1 MQKDVK
7 FQLEDAVEYPE
18 WCDNYPEHKFTVFK
32 CCFLSTKPN
41 AHKLDISNDVL
52 RRDAQSILGN
62 MLVAKIQNGDA
73 TTHLPSEIQYGYFPR
88 EQEIEFV
95 EEDGVTKAS
104 AYAVV
109 SKHYSRELNNI
120 FEFDN
125 LRNSSVE
132 MTVTTDNDEDE
143 GKVVAL
149 DIFGLTVL
157 GKAINGSCPDA
168 DIKMVRFS
176 TEDADAYFAKS
187 DSLSN
192 LKQFVEERKQS
203 MAEKKMYKIDKSKE
217 AMSTA
222 DWGGYDK
229 AAMRD
234 KIMEAKN
241 RDTLVKSVYLLV
253 EDGWKDAPS
262 EHLKYPVM
270 MLDGDKFIYNRN
282 ALSAALAYA
291 KQNDETE
298 VVNKIKAI
306 YKKLDLDDDS
316 ERKEDKKMA
325 EIEFSAVDIGDMW
338 GRLYGAMREARNLE
352 YGIQGIYEEDNKK
365 FAILIDDAKKLYRLD
380 FSLTE
385 DGLTLADEV
394 VEVKQEF
401 TETDT
406 IKKFAEPENVAE
418 YRLADCDDCDEHD
431 HDDEDEHEEEHE
443 MSADEMKAKMAKLE
457 KDIES
462 RDNIIMEKDAE
473 LEELRK
479 FKAEVEEQR
488 KAATV
493 ESIMAECKGY
503 MSDEQYKE
511 MREEGM
517 ACNMAEIDGWTN
529 KVKAVSFSA
538 VKKNVKKTN
547 DGLFRFAAPIDN
559 NSKNSYNTIWEKLE
573 NK

>member
-41 AHKLDISNDVL
+41 THKLDISNDVL

-95 EEDGVTKAS
+95 EEDGITKAY

-109 SKHYSRELNNI
+109 SKHYSKELNNI

-132 MTVTTDNDEDE
+132 MTVTTDKDEDE

-203 MAEKKMYKIDKSKE
+203 MAEKKTYKIDKSKE

-222 DWGGYDK
+222 DWGDYDK

-234 KIMEAKN
+234 KIMDAKN

-270 MLDGDKFIYNRN
+270 QLDGDKFVYNRN

-316 ERKEDKKMA
+316 ERKEEAKMEEIKEISATEVEASAESALEEKKEEMA
-325 EIEFSAVDIGDMW
+325 ETETEIKA
-338 GRLYGAMREARNLE
+338 
-352 YGIQGIYEEDNKK
+352 EDSNCGECDGH
-365 FAILIDDAKKLYRLD
+365 DDAHK
-380 FSLTE
+380 E
-385 DGLTLADEV
+385 
-394 VEVKQEF
+394 
-401 TETDT
+401 
-406 IKKFAEPENVAE
+406 
-418 YRLADCDDCDEHD
+418 
-431 HDDEDEHEEEHE
+431 E
-443 MSADEMKAKMAKLE
+443 MSVDDMKAKMAELE

-479 FKAEVEEQR
+479 FKADVEEKE
-488 KAATV
+488 KAICV
-493 ESIMAECKGY
+493 ESVMADCKEFL
-503 MSDEQYKE
+503 SDDAYKQ
-511 MREEGM
+511 MRQEGLDCKFEEVD
-517 ACNMAEIDGWTN
+517 AWSN
-529 KVKAVSFSA
+529 KVKACCFSV
-538 VKKNVKKTN
+538 VKKSPKKEKSDVFT
-547 DGLFRFAAPIDN
+547 FAAPIEGKKRTSLWD
-559 NSKNSYNTIWEKLE
+559 
-573 NK
+573 

>member
-1 MQKDVK
+1 MEKTIK
-7 FQLEDAVEYPE
+7 FEASSIKHIDMSEYGN
-18 WCDNYPEHKFTVFK
+18 DDYMVGRTA
-32 CCFLSTKPN
+32 FLSTRPN
-41 AHKLDISNDVL
+41 SHEIIISEDVL
-52 RRDAQSILGN
+52 REYAPSVLGKWVTAEVKFNDCTTHTNGQSIVGI
-62 MLVAKIQNGDA
+62 VPK
-73 TTHLPSEIQYGYFPR
+73 
-88 EQEIEFV
+88 EQDVEFV
-95 EEDGVTKAS
+95 EADDGYLD
-104 AYAVV
+104 AYVDCII
-109 SKHYSRELNNI
+109 SKRYAKEYCNI
-120 FEFDN
+120 FSEDDAQRSVSIEAKFSMIDEHECDGFDIKTITT
-125 LRNSSVE
+125 LGRTVRPSV
-132 MTVTTDNDEDE
+132 
-143 GKVVAL
+143 
-149 DIFGLTVL
+149 
-157 GKAINGSCPDA
+157 PDA
-168 DIKMVRFS
+168 NITIVRFS
-176 TEDADAYFAKS
+176 EEDAESYYSNLHKS

-203 MAEKKMYKIDKSKE
+203 MAEKKTYKIDKSKE

-222 DWGGYDK
+222 DWGNYDK
-229 AAMRD
+229 VAMRD

-253 EDGWKDAPS
+253 EDGWKDSPS

-270 MLDGDKFIYNRN
+270 MLDGDTFIYNRN
-282 ALSAALAYA
+282 ALSTALAYA

-338 GRLYGAMREARNLE
+338 GRLYTAMREARNWE

-365 FAILIDDAKKLYRLD
+365 FAILVDDAKKLYRLD

-401 TETDT
+401 TETDNM
-406 IKKFAEPENVAE
+406 KKFAEPENVAE
-418 YRLADCDDCDEHD
+418 YRRADCD
-431 HDDEDEHEEEHE
+431 HDDDEEDYET
-443 MSADEMKAKMAKLE
+443 SADEMKAKMAELE

-479 FKAEVEEQR
+479 FKKDVEDKE
-488 KAATV
+488 KAISV
-493 ESIMAECKGY
+493 EAIMAECKEY
-503 MSDEQYKE
+503 MSDDCYKQ

-517 ACNMAEIDGWTN
+517 ACEFAGVDAWAN
-529 KVKAVSFSA
+529 KVKAYCFSA
-538 VKKNVKKTN
+538 VKKTPKKEKSEVFT
-547 DGLFRFAAPIDN
+547 FAAPV
-559 NSKNSYNTIWEKLE
+559 EKKEHKGLWD
-573 NK
+573 

>member
-1 MQKDVK
+1 MKKDVK

-41 AHKLDISNDVL
+41 AHKLDISDDVL

-95 EEDGVTKAS
+95 EEDGITKAY

-109 SKHYSRELNNI
+109 SKHYSKELNNI

-132 MTVTTDNDEDE
+132 MTVTTDKDEDE

-192 LKQFVEERKQS
+192 LKRFVEERKQS
-203 MAEKKMYKIDKSKE
+203 MAEKKTYKIDKSKE

-222 DWGGYDK
+222 DWGDYDK
-229 AAMRD
+229 ATMRD

-282 ALSAALAYA
+282 ALSSALAYA

-325 EIEFSAVDIGDMW
+325 EIEFSAVNIGDLW
-338 GRLYGAMREARNLE
+338 GMLWTAIAERQNWE
-352 YGIQGIYEEDNKK
+352 YGIQGIYEEDNQK
-365 FAILIDDAKKLYRLD
+365 FAIVTDRAKTMYRLD

-401 TETDT
+401 TETDN
-406 IKKFAEPENVAE
+406 IKRFAEPENVAE
-418 YRLADCDDCDEHD
+418 YRLADCDDDD
-431 HDDEDEHEEEHE
+431 DKDDEREEE
-443 MSADEMKAKMAKLE
+443 MSADEMKAKMAELE

-493 ESIMAECKGY
+493 ESIMSECKEY

-538 VKKNVKKTN
+538 VKKNVKKNN

-559 NSKNSYNTIWEKLE
+559 NKKSNSVWDRI
-573 NK
+573 

>member
-41 AHKLDISNDVL
+41 AHQLDISDGVL

-95 EEDGVTKAS
+95 EEDGITKAY

-109 SKHYSRELNNI
+109 SKHYSKELNNI

-132 MTVTTDNDEDE
+132 MTVTTDKDEDE

-157 GKAINGSCPDA
+157 GKAVNGSCPDA

-203 MAEKKMYKIDKSKE
+203 MAEKKTYKIDKSKE

-222 DWGGYDK
+222 DWSDYDK

-270 MLDGDKFIYNRN
+270 MLDGDKFVYNRN

-325 EIEFSAVDIGDMW
+325 EIEFSAVNIGDLW
-338 GRLYGAMREARNLE
+338 GMLWAAIEERQNWE
-352 YGIQGIYEEDNKK
+352 YGIQGIYEEDNQK
-365 FAILIDDAKKLYRLD
+365 FAIVTDRAKTMYRLD

-401 TETDT
+401 TETDN
-406 IKKFAEPENVAE
+406 IKRFAEPENVAE

-431 HDDEDEHEEEHE
+431 HDDDDEHEEDHEEE
-443 MSADEMKAKMAKLE
+443 MSADEMKAKMAELE

-493 ESIMAECKGY
+493 ESIMAECKEY

-538 VKKNVKKTN
+538 VKNNVKKNN
-547 DGLFRFAAPIDN
+547 DGVWRMAAPIEIKKKSGLWD
-559 NSKNSYNTIWEKLE
+559 
-573 NK
+573 

>member
-1 MQKDVK
+1 MKKDVK

-95 EEDGVTKAS
+95 EEDGVTKAY

-109 SKHYSRELNNI
+109 SKHYSKELNNI

-132 MTVTTDNDEDE
+132 MTVTTDKDEDE

-192 LKQFVEERKQS
+192 LKQFVEERKQL
-203 MAEKKMYKIDKSKE
+203 MAEKKTYKIDKSKE

-222 DWGGYDK
+222 DWGDYDK
-229 AAMRD
+229 ATMRD

-262 EHLKYPVM
+262 EHLKYPIM
-270 MLDGDKFIYNRN
+270 QLDGDKFIYNRN
-282 ALSAALAYA
+282 ALSSALAYA

-316 ERKEDKKMA
+316 ERKEEAKMEEIKELAATEVEA
-325 EIEFSAVDIGDMW
+325 EST
-338 GRLYGAMREARNLE
+338 LE
-352 YGIQGIYEEDNKK
+352 EKNAEM
-365 FAILIDDAKKLYRLD
+365 
-380 FSLTE
+380 
-385 DGLTLADEV
+385 
-394 VEVKQEF
+394 
-401 TETDT
+401 
-406 IKKFAEPENVAE
+406 AEPEIEVKAE
-418 YRLADCDDCDEHD
+418 EPSCDDCDEHD
-431 HDDEDEHEEEHE
+431 HKEDEDDEHEEEQE
-443 MSADEMKAKMAKLE
+443 MSADDMKARIAQLE
-457 KDIES
+457 KDIED
-462 RDNIIMEKDAE
+462 RDNIIMGQNSE
-473 LEELRK
+473 LETLRQ
-479 FKAEVEEQR
+479 FKKDVEAKE
-488 KAATV
+488 KAISV
-493 ESIMAECKGY
+493 EAIMAECKEY
-503 MSDEQYKE
+503 MSDDCYKQ

-517 ACNMAEIDGWTN
+517 ACEFADVDAWAN
-529 KVKAVSFSA
+529 KVKAYCFSA
-538 VKKNVKKTN
+538 VKKTTKKEKT
-547 DGLFRFAAPIDN
+547 DVFTFAAPV
-559 NSKNSYNTIWEKLE
+559 EKKEHKGLWD
-573 NK
+573 

>member
-1 MQKDVK
+1 MKKDVK

-41 AHKLDISNDVL
+41 AHKLDISDDVL

-95 EEDGVTKAS
+95 EEDGVTKAY

-109 SKHYSRELNNI
+109 SKHYSKELNNI

-132 MTVTTDNDEDE
+132 MTVTTDKDEDE

-192 LKQFVEERKQS
+192 LKQFVEERKQL
-203 MAEKKMYKIDKSKE
+203 MAEKKTYKIDKSKE

-222 DWGGYDK
+222 DWGDYDK
-229 AAMRD
+229 VTMRD

-282 ALSAALAYA
+282 ALSSALAYA
-291 KQNDETE
+291 KQNDESE

-306 YKKLDLDDDS
+306 YKKLGLDDDS
-316 ERKEDKKMA
+316 ERKEEAKMEEIKELAATEVEA
-325 EIEFSAVDIGDMW
+325 EST
-338 GRLYGAMREARNLE
+338 LE
-352 YGIQGIYEEDNKK
+352 EKNK
-365 FAILIDDAKKLYRLD
+365 
-380 FSLTE
+380 E
-385 DGLTLADEV
+385 M
-394 VEVKQEF
+394 
-401 TETDT
+401 
-406 IKKFAEPENVAE
+406 AEPEIEVKAE
-418 YRLADCDDCDEHD
+418 EPSCDDCDEHD
-431 HDDEDEHEEEHE
+431 HDDDKDDEHDEE
-443 MSADEMKAKMAKLE
+443 MSADDMKARIAQLE
-457 KDIES
+457 KDIED
-462 RDNIIMEKDAE
+462 RDNIIMGQNSE
-473 LEELRK
+473 LETLRQ
-479 FKAEVEEQR
+479 FKKDVEDKE
-488 KAATV
+488 KAISV
-493 ESIMAECKGY
+493 EAIMAECKEY
-503 MSDEQYKE
+503 MSDDCYKQ

-517 ACNMAEIDGWTN
+517 ACEFADVDAWAN
-529 KVKAVSFSA
+529 KVKAYCFSA
-538 VKKNVKKTN
+538 VKKTTKKEKT
-547 DGLFRFAAPIDN
+547 DVFTFAAPV
-559 NSKNSYNTIWEKLE
+559 EKKEHKGLWD
-573 NK
+573 

>member
-1 MQKDVK
+1 MEKTIK
-7 FQLEDAVEYPE
+7 FEASSIKHIDMSEY
-18 WCDNYPEHKFTVFK
+18 DNDDYMVGRTA
-32 CCFLSTKPN
+32 FLSTRPN
-41 AHKLDISNDVL
+41 SHDIVIPENVL
-52 RRDAQSILGN
+52 REYA
-62 MLVAKIQNGDA
+62 
-73 TTHLPSEIQYGYFPR
+73 PS
-88 EQEIEFV
+88 
-95 EEDGVTKAS
+95 
-104 AYAVV
+104 
-109 SKHYSRELNNI
+109 
-120 FEFDN
+120 
-125 LRNSSVE
+125 
-132 MTVTTDNDEDE
+132 
-143 GKVVAL
+143 
-149 DIFGLTVL
+149 VL
-157 GKAINGSCPDA
+157 GKWVTAEVKFNDCTTHTNGQSIVGIVPKEQDVEFVKADDGYLDAYVDCILSKRYAKEYCNVFSEDDAQRSVSIEATFSMVDEHECDGFDIKTITTLGRTVRPSVPDA
-168 DIKMVRFS
+168 NITIVRFS
-176 TEDADAYFAKS
+176 EEDAESYYSNLHKS

-192 LKQFVEERKQS
+192 LKQFVEERKQL
-203 MAEKKMYKIDKSKE
+203 MAEKKTYKIDKSKE

-222 DWGGYDK
+222 DWGDYDK
-229 AAMRD
+229 ATMRD

-282 ALSAALAYA
+282 ALSSALAYA

-338 GRLYGAMREARNLE
+338 GRLYSAMREARNWE

-401 TETDT
+401 TETDN

-418 YRLADCDDCDEHD
+418 YRLADCDEHD
-431 HDDEDEHEEEHE
+431 DDDHKDDEHEEE
-443 MSADEMKAKMAKLE
+443 MSADDMKARIAQLE
-457 KDIES
+457 KDIED
-462 RDNIIMEKDAE
+462 RDNIIMGQNSE
-473 LEELRK
+473 LETLRQ
-479 FKAEVEEQR
+479 FKKDVENKE
-488 KAATV
+488 KAISV
-493 ESIMAECKGY
+493 EAIMAECKEY
-503 MSDEQYKE
+503 MSDDCYKQ

-517 ACNMAEIDGWTN
+517 ACEFADVDAWAN
-529 KVKAVSFSA
+529 KVKAYCFSA
-538 VKKNVKKTN
+538 VKKTPKKEKT
-547 DGLFRFAAPIDN
+547 DVFTFAAPV
-559 NSKNSYNTIWEKLE
+559 EKKEHKGLWD
-573 NK
+573 

>member
-18 WCDNYPEHKFTVFK
+18 WCDNYPEYKFTVFK

-41 AHKLDISNDVL
+41 AHKLDISDDVL

-88 EQEIEFV
+88 EQEVEFV
-95 EEDGVTKAS
+95 EEDGVTKAY

-109 SKHYSRELNNI
+109 SKHYSKELNNI

-132 MTVTTDNDEDE
+132 MTVTTDKDEDE

-157 GKAINGSCPDA
+157 GKAINSSCPDA

-176 TEDADAYFAKS
+176 IEDADAYFAKS

-203 MAEKKMYKIDKSKE
+203 MAEKKTYKIDKSKE

-222 DWGGYDK
+222 DWGDYDK

-270 MLDGDKFIYNRN
+270 MLDGDTFIYNRN
-282 ALSAALAYA
+282 ALSAALTYA

-338 GRLYGAMREARNLE
+338 GRLYGAMRETRNWE

-401 TETDT
+401 TETDN
-406 IKKFAEPENVAE
+406 IKRFAEPENVAE
-418 YRLADCDDCDEHD
+418 YRLADCDDDD
-431 HDDEDEHEEEHE
+431 DDEDDEHEEEQE
-443 MSADEMKAKMAKLE
+443 MSADEMKAKMSELE

-493 ESIMAECKGY
+493 ESIMAECKEY

-517 ACNMAEIDGWTN
+517 ACKMSEIDGWTN

-538 VKKNVKKTN
+538 VKKNVKKNN
-547 DGLFRFAAPIDN
+547 DGLFRFAAPIN
-559 NSKNSYNTIWEKLE
+559 NDKKSNSVWDRI
-573 NK
+573 

>member
-41 AHKLDISNDVL
+41 VHKLDISNDVL

-95 EEDGVTKAS
+95 EEDGITKAY

-109 SKHYSRELNNI
+109 SKHYSKELNNI

-132 MTVTTDNDEDE
+132 MTVTTDKDEDE

-157 GKAINGSCPDA
+157 GKSVNGSCPDA

-203 MAEKKMYKIDKSKE
+203 MAEKKTYKIDKSKE

-222 DWGGYDK
+222 DWGDYDK
-229 AAMRD
+229 ISMRD
-234 KIMEAKN
+234 KIMDAKN

-270 MLDGDKFIYNRN
+270 MLDGDTFIYNRN
-282 ALSAALAYA
+282 ALSSALTYA

-325 EIEFSAVDIGDMW
+325 EIEFSAVEIGDLW
-338 GRLYGAMREARNLE
+338 SKLWDAIEKRDWT
-352 YGIQGIYEEDNKK
+352 YGIYGIYEEDNKK
-365 FAILIDDAKKLYRLD
+365 FAIITDRAKTLYRLD

-401 TETDT
+401 TETDN
-406 IKKFAEPENVAE
+406 IKRFAEPENVAE
-418 YRLADCDDCDEHD
+418 YRLADCGECDEHD
-431 HDDEDEHEEEHE
+431 DDDDEHEEEQE
-443 MSADEMKAKMAKLE
+443 MSADEMKAKMSQLE

-493 ESIMAECKGY
+493 ESIMAECKEY

-517 ACNMAEIDGWTN
+517 ACKMAEIDGWTN

-538 VKKNVKKTN
+538 VKKNVKKNN
-547 DGLFRFAAPIDN
+547 DGIWRMAAPIEIKKKSGLWD
-559 NSKNSYNTIWEKLE
+559 
-573 NK
+573 

>member
-1 MQKDVK
+1 MEKIVSLAVDDVQKIDFDSYSDDEFAIAK
-7 FQLEDAVEYPE
+7 MG
-18 WCDNYPEHKFTVFK
+18 
-32 CCFLSTKPN
+32 FLSTRPN
-41 AHKLDISNDVL
+41 AHNLIIDEDVL
-52 RRDAQSILGN
+52 RESASSALN
-62 MLVAKIQNGDA
+62 KWVVADMFMGEP
-73 TTHLPSEIQYGYFPR
+73 TTHTKNEHIVGRIPR
-88 EQEIEFV
+88 SQSVEFV
-95 EEDGVTKAS
+95 YDDDGYLRAYVDTVISKIYAKDFCKAFEQDKNR
-104 AYAVV
+104 AV
-109 SKHYSRELNNI
+109 
-120 FEFDN
+120 
-125 LRNSSVE
+125 SVE
-132 MTVTTDNDEDE
+132 MKIFTDGEDDNIVQRFNIM
-143 GKVVAL
+143 GV
-149 DIFGLTVL
+149 TVL
-157 GKAINGSCPDA
+157 GKSIKPSCPES
-168 DIKMVRFS
+168 DIEFVRFS
-176 TEDADAYFAKS
+176 EEDADKFFEKQS
-187 DSLSN
+187 DSLSQ
-192 LKQFVEERKQS
+192 LKNFVEERKQS
-203 MAEKKMYKIDKSKE
+203 MAEKKTYKIDKSKE

-222 DWGGYDK
+222 DWGDYDK

-253 EDGWKDAPS
+253 EDGWNDAPS

-270 MLDGDKFIYNRN
+270 MLEGDKFIYNRN
-282 ALSAALAYA
+282 ALSSALAYA

-338 GRLYGAMREARNLE
+338 GRLYSAMREARNWE

-401 TETDT
+401 TETDN

-418 YRLADCDDCDEHD
+418 YRLADCDDCDD
-431 HDDEDEHEEEHE
+431 DEHEEE
-443 MSADEMKAKMAKLE
+443 MSADEMKAKMAELE

-493 ESIMAECKGY
+493 ESIMAECKEY

-559 NSKNSYNTIWEKLE
+559 NKKSNSVWDRI
-573 NK
+573 

>member
-1 MQKDVK
+1 MKKDVK

-41 AHKLDISNDVL
+41 AHKLDISDDVL

-95 EEDGVTKAS
+95 EEDGITKAY

-109 SKHYSRELNNI
+109 SKHYSKELNNI
-120 FEFDN
+120 FELDN

-132 MTVTTDNDEDE
+132 MTVTTDKDEDE

-176 TEDADAYFAKS
+176 VEDADAYFAKS

-192 LKQFVEERKQS
+192 LKQFVEERKQL
-203 MAEKKMYKIDKSKE
+203 MAEKYVNHPINTSKDAVYTGE
-217 AMSTA
+217 W
-222 DWGGYDK
+222 DGD
-229 AAMRD
+229 
-234 KIMEAKN
+234 EAKKN
-241 RDTLVKSVYLLV
+241 LVKEKNYKTLAPKVCLKLEEGW
-253 EDGWKDAPS
+253 EDREVTKLG
-262 EHLKYPVM
+262 YPVM
-270 MLDGDKFIYNRN
+270 GLYDGKWRYSTK
-282 ALSAALAYA
+282 ALSSALAYA

-338 GRLYGAMREARNLE
+338 GRLYSAMREARNWE

-365 FAILIDDAKKLYRLD
+365 FAILIDDVKKLYRLD

-401 TETDT
+401 TETDN

-418 YRLADCDDCDEHD
+418 YRLADCDHDDDKDDEHD
-431 HDDEDEHEEEHE
+431 EE
-443 MSADEMKAKMAKLE
+443 MSADDMKARIAQLE
-457 KDIES
+457 KDIED
-462 RDNIIMEKDAE
+462 RDNIIMSQNSE
-473 LEELRK
+473 LETLRQ
-479 FKAEVEEQR
+479 FKKDVEDKE
-488 KAATV
+488 KAISV
-493 ESIMAECKGY
+493 EAIMAECKEY
-503 MSDEQYKE
+503 MSDDCYKQ

-517 ACNMAEIDGWTN
+517 ACEFADVDAWAN
-529 KVKAVSFSA
+529 KVKAYCFSA
-538 VKKNVKKTN
+538 VKKTPKKEKT
-547 DGLFRFAAPIDN
+547 DVFTFAAPV
-559 NSKNSYNTIWEKLE
+559 EKKEHKGLWD
-573 NK
+573 

>member
-1 MQKDVK
+1 MKKDVK

-41 AHKLDISNDVL
+41 AHKLDISDDVL

-95 EEDGVTKAS
+95 EEDGVTKAY

-109 SKHYSRELNNI
+109 SKHYSKELNNI

-132 MTVTTDNDEDE
+132 MTVTTDKDEDE

-176 TEDADAYFAKS
+176 VEDADAYFAKS

-192 LKQFVEERKQS
+192 LKQFVEERKQL
-203 MAEKKMYKIDKSKE
+203 MAEKKTYKIDKSKE

-222 DWGGYDK
+222 DWGDYDK
-229 AAMRD
+229 ATMRD

-282 ALSAALAYA
+282 ALSSALAYA

-338 GRLYGAMREARNLE
+338 GRLYSAMREARNWE

-401 TETDT
+401 TETDN

-418 YRLADCDDCDEHD
+418 YRLADCNDDDDKDDEHD
-431 HDDEDEHEEEHE
+431 EEQE
-443 MSADEMKAKMAKLE
+443 MSADDMKARIAQLE
-457 KDIES
+457 KDIED
-462 RDNIIMEKDAE
+462 RDNIIMGQNSE
-473 LEELRK
+473 LETLRQ
-479 FKAEVEEQR
+479 FKKDVEDKE
-488 KAATV
+488 KAISV
-493 ESIMAECKGY
+493 EAIMAECKEY
-503 MSDEQYKE
+503 MSDDCYKQ

-517 ACNMAEIDGWTN
+517 ACEFADVDAWAN
-529 KVKAVSFSA
+529 KVKAYCFSA
-538 VKKNVKKTN
+538 VKKTTKKEKT
-547 DGLFRFAAPIDN
+547 DVFTFAAPV
-559 NSKNSYNTIWEKLE
+559 EKKEHKGLWD
-573 NK
+573 

>member
-18 WCDNYPEHKFTVFK
+18 WCDNYPEYKFTVFK

-41 AHKLDISNDVL
+41 AHKLDISDDVL

-88 EQEIEFV
+88 EQEVEFV
-95 EEDGVTKAS
+95 EEDGVTKAY

-109 SKHYSRELNNI
+109 SKHYSKELNNI

-132 MTVTTDNDEDE
+132 MTVTTDKDEDE

-176 TEDADAYFAKS
+176 IEDADAYFAKS

-203 MAEKKMYKIDKSKE
+203 MAEKKTYKIDKSKE

-222 DWGGYDK
+222 DWGDYDK

-270 MLDGDKFIYNRN
+270 MFDGDKFIYNRS
-282 ALSAALAYA
+282 ALSSALAYA

-338 GRLYGAMREARNLE
+338 GRLYNAMREARNWE

-365 FAILIDDAKKLYRLD
+365 FAILVDDTKKLYRLD

-401 TETDT
+401 TETDN
-406 IKKFAEPENVAE
+406 IKRFAEPENVAE
-418 YRLADCDDCDEHD
+418 YRLADCDDDDDDDEHD
-431 HDDEDEHEEEHE
+431 EEQE
-443 MSADEMKAKMAKLE
+443 MSADEMKAKMSELE

-493 ESIMAECKGY
+493 ESIMAECKEY

-517 ACNMAEIDGWTN
+517 ACKMSEIDGWTN

-538 VKKNVKKTN
+538 VKKNVKKNN
-547 DGLFRFAAPIDN
+547 DGLFRFAAPIN
-559 NSKNSYNTIWEKLE
+559 NDKKSNSVWDRI
-573 NK
+573 